1 MISCQQNYGDESDAY
16 GVVHPSVYA
25 NKGVYEKDFF
35 QPRSESEI
43 KAVFENIGVSLSP
56 EVFKELWDEA
66 LRRHPGGK
74 VTKLQ
79 PTITTLCLHYNRSV
93 WNLSG

>member
-1 MISCQQNYGDESDAY
+1 MNSLIAICCLQNYGDESDAY

-66 LRRHPGGK
+66 ARRHPEGK
-74 VTKLQ
+74 VISYYPQ
-79 PTITTLCLHYNRSV
+79 C
-93 WNLSG
+93 

>member
-1 MISCQQNYGDESDAY
+1 MVTVEFSYCAICCSQNYGDESDAY

-66 LRRHPGGK
+66 ARRHPEGK
-74 VTKLQ
+74 VTSDYHNVE
-79 PTITTLCLHYNRSV
+79 LH
-93 WNLSG
+93 

>member
-1 MISCQQNYGDESDAY
+1 M
-16 GVVHPSVYA
+16 
-25 NKGVYEKDFF
+25 YEKDFF

-66 LRRHPGGK
+66 ARRHPEGK
-74 VTKLQ
+74 VIKLL
-79 PTITTLCLHYNRSV
+79 PHINELHINNSI
-93 WNLSG
+93 